1 MGDGAIRGTQGD
13 RHGGKILDRL
23 PIEES
28 VKGFERMPHP
38 GLHNHASRKTGIE
51 ALDSSTAELLRKLQ
65 QDGKAETNLRHVVP
79 GLNPELRKLEQQ
91 NPQQMMPPR
100 LEREGM
106 PTGAEN
112 QTGTEMPHPGKG
124 FNWKL
129 IQERARMNP
138 TPSFPRPKAQFP
150 PRHMKH

>member
-13 RHGGKILDRL
+13 RHGGKIQDSL

-28 VKGFERMPHP
+28 VTGFERMPHP

-79 GLNPELRKLEQQ
+79 GLNPELRKQEQQ

-106 PTGAEN
+106 PTGAED
-112 QTGTEMPHPGKG
+112 QHPGKA
-124 FNWKL
+124 FDWKL
-129 IQERARMNP
+129 IQERARMSP
-138 TPSFPRPKAQFP
+138 TPSFPRPRAHFP
-150 PRHMKH
+150 PGHMKH